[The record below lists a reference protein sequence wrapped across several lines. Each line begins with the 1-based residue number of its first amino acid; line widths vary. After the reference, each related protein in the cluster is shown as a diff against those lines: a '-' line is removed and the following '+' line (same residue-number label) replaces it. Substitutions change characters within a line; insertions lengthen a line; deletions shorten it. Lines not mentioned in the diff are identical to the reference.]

1 MSKPLRALAKFLPA
15 LENPDFKAGE
25 MAGIGEQVAPGVWSM
40 PYADYGAV
48 ASKFMDAAYKH
59 GWVMMDFDWPVWSQ
73 SEEAYALRDDE
84 AKLAAATPEQL
95 WRLLTVV
102 IRQERFA
109 EGAVLG
115 AFESG
120 LILGIVRRAAALL
133 AAAKGQ

>member
-1 MSKPLRALAKFLPA
+1 MSKSLRALAKFLPT

-25 MAGIGEQVAPGVWSM
+25 MAGLGEQVAPGVWSM

-59 GWVMMDFDWPVWSQ
+59 GWVMMEFDWPEWSQ
-73 SEEAYALRDDE
+73 TEEARALRDDDTE
-84 AKLAAATPEQL
+84 LAAATSEQL

-102 IRQERFA
+102 IRQERFV
-109 EGAVLG
+109 EGAVLS

-133 AAAKGQ
+133 EAEKRP